1 MEGGRLAIMLPGRG
15 RSVLAGLQ
23 ANGAAQVPINGKI
36 RICGIDRTLAFG
48 GVVGVGFI
56 SHMRDLRE
64 NCKAVSKAFG
74 NVHLQIVFV
83 GEFGYNILSEG
94 GGTRSNIQRYIQN
107 ATAYRTHEFGLSV
120 FALLKMQS
128 S

>member
-1 MEGGRLAIMLPGRG
+1 
-15 RSVLAGLQ
+15 
-23 ANGAAQVPINGKI
+23 
-36 RICGIDRTLAFG
+36 
-48 GVVGVGFI
+48 
-56 SHMRDLRE
+56 MRDLRE